1 MAFPF
6 LDEENIYD
14 LYDEAVEHHKKLI
27 KPFPE
32 YARIAANKPSSKIP
46 KRFPK
51 NTDGTT
57 AAIIEKSPRRVV
69 QQAPSGKVVTEDESS
84 VWPVLAD
91 FAYRT
96 KILPNANAEYD
107 LLQKQWITL
116 EKGQTFGSQ
125 PIYTP
130 LLYKDGEMLPD
141 FLTPHYGNVFQ
152 QPGKKSG
159 YDCKYSFLR
168 TWWQKEDVEQIICEE
183 KERIAEAKQQKLK
196 YEPLWDLEALE
207 SIKGAIKEQ
216 DEETKTQSDEELSLD
231 PSGIEIVTGFQ
242 EGEDNVFYTFNPD
255 LKVIVRRIS
264 NPDLRKDKMPLDWY
278 YYDIDGSNPLGRS
291 LINLIGPLQN
301 LIDSDMQ
308 AYSYNRALALQP
320 PLNVFGNVNTRRISM
335 APNAVNKIT
344 DVNARIDPF
353 EVNTSAIRDYPNI
366 YGLQISQLMKNT
378 NGDPATAIS
387 SEVGDP
393 QAGKTPT
400 AIKAR
405 NAATSSDDN
414 AMRKSYE
421 AMFENWS
428 ETAIN
433 LYFGANTGIHEWQ
446 LDSETADKV
455 REILSIENPKNE
467 GVELAN
473 DNIVKVDFDAITTP
487 FQFRIDASTS
497 KVNSEA
503 EQLEALNALVQTL
516 DSSPSL
522 SSLVPIKVKAEVWNA
537 IASNSGVD
545 GSEKLKITPEQ
556 VEEMIMSQ
564 NAIGEETPESGDIED
579 PMPEDAEMLGDIP
592 VDEAPLE
599 EGLHIPS
606 EDEQI
611 ANELRGLGA
620 GEDVILEVQTM
631 IEKGYGPDEIIEA
644 LKVAVTPSGGE
655 I

>member
-6 LDEENIYD
+6 LDEENIYR

-27 KPFPE
+27 EPFPE

-57 AAIIEKSPRRVV
+57 AALIEKAPRRVV
-69 QQAPSGKVVTEDESS
+69 QQAPSGKVVTEDEDN

-125 PIYTP
+125 AIYTP
-130 LLYKDGEMLPD
+130 MLYKDGEKLPD

-168 TWWQKEDVEQIICEE
+168 TWWQKEDVEQIIYEE

-196 YEPLWDLEALE
+196 YEPLWDIEALE
-207 SIKGAIKEQ
+207 SIKESIKEQ
-216 DEETKTQSDEELSLD
+216 DEEAQTQSDKELSLD

-242 EGEDNVFYTFNPD
+242 EGEDNLFYTFNPD
-255 LKVIVRRIS
+255 LKVIVRRML

-455 REILSIENPKNE
+455 REILSTDNTKNA
-467 GVELAN
+467 GVELLDN
-473 DNIVKVDFDAITTP
+473 DRVKIDFDAVTTP

-522 SSLVPIKVKAEVWNA
+522 NSLVPMEIKAEVWNA

-556 VEEMIMSQ
+556 VQSMVVSQ
-564 NAIGEETPESGDIED
+564 NAVEEEMPESGEMEG
-579 PMPEDAEMLGDIP
+579 PMPEGMEALDDMAAE
-592 VDEAPLE
+592 EAPME
-599 EGLHIPS
+599 EEMQVPS
-606 EDEQI
+606 EEDPI
-611 ANELRGLGA
+611 SSELRGLGV
-620 GEDVILEVQTM
+620 GEDLISEVQAM
-631 IEKGYGPDEIIEA
+631 IEKGYGPGEIMEA
-644 LKVAVTPSGGE
+644 LKAASAGGE
-655 I
+655 E